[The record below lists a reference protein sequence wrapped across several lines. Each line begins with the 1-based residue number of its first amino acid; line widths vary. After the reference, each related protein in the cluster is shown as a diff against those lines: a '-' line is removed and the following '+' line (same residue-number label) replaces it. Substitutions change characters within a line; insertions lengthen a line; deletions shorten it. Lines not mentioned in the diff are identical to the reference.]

1 LVFGAGFLELEEI
14 DGADYGI
21 FGTIVEDVGA
31 SARKVGNDQKKKK
44 TKRGKR
50 KRGDN
55 AKRLDADVGGDD
67 DADCADGLV
76 VESKEEEGEKAEE
89 KGKRKKRNSSNPRP
103 LS

>member
-1 LVFGAGFLELEEI
+1 LGFGAGFLELEEI

-31 SARKVGNDQKKKK
+31 GARKVGSDQKRK

>member
-1 LVFGAGFLELEEI
+1 
-14 DGADYGI
+14 
-21 FGTIVEDVGA
+21 
-31 SARKVGNDQKKKK
+31 
-44 TKRGKR
+44 
-50 KRGDN
+50 
-55 AKRLDADVGGDD
+55 LDADVGGDD